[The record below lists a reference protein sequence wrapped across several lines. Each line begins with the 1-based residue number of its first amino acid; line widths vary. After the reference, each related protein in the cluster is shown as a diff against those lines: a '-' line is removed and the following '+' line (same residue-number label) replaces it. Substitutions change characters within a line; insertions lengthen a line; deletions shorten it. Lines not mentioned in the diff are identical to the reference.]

1 LIGEFPLLASPGLWI
16 GVAVGAALVYA
27 AIRVRQHSDDS

>member
-1 LIGEFPLLASPGLWI
+1 MSEFPLLASPALWI

-27 AIRVRQHSDDS
+27 AIRVRRRSDDS